1 MSNPLYSSEIPR
13 KAALSNL
20 HTHEATGSSPVVS
33 TKNRQ
38 NRLIPVIFFRNP
50 QLFEML
56 NFRRFFKTH
65 TLTHTGKGA
74 ESTGQ
79 GQTGIFLSGPV
90 FSTHLLA
97 DDPADGVRCVLFHLR
112 RGVGVGVQGEPRR
125 VVAQR
130 TGQRFHVH
138 SAFQRQR
145 GKGVPQVV
153 KPDVFRADGL
163 QNFVM
168 RPTEGVR
175 VIHGSGFWRWEQIR
189 VARVPFVFGNQQVD
203 RLLRKGQRSHGVA
216 CFRRTDHQF
225 AVDAVHLF
233 RDGKRFALRVQV
245 RPLEGQQ
252 FSPPQA
258 GGQFQIEGR
267 DEAPALRFR
276 KIHSDFLLRQDL
288 HFPFLKLGQLA
299 SLGRIGKDQPLGHRL
314 LQAVVQQ
321 CVDAPHHS
329 WTEAFVLE
337 FREVFALDSPALLEG
352 VVKPLDLDGGQL
364 VQRNA
369 ANSGNDVVLNAVGVV
384 RFCVGSD
391 ARLGVDLIPRFH
403 PRTDCVSPGFGY
415 V

>member
-125 VVAQR
+125 IVAQR
-130 TGQRFHVH
+130 AGQRFHVYP
-138 SAFQRQR
+138 AFQRQR
-145 GKGVPQVV
+145 GEGVSEIME
-153 KPDVFRADGL
+153 PDVFRPDSF
-163 QNFVM
+163 QNFIM
-168 RPTEGVR
+168 GSAESVR
-175 VIHGSGFWRWEQIR
+175 VIHGSGFGRWEHIWI
-189 VARVPFVFGNQQVD
+189 ARMFLMFGDQQVD
-203 RLLRKGQRSHGVA
+203 CLLWEGQSANRISR
-216 CFRRTDHQF
+216 FRRTDRQF
-225 AVDAVHLF
+225 PVDAVHLF
-233 RDGKRFALRVQV
+233 RDRKRFALYIQI
-245 RPLEGQQ
+245 RPLECQQ
-252 FSPPQA
+252 FTTPQA
-258 GGQFQIEGR
+258 GGQFQIESGQQSSLSR
-267 DEAPALRFR
+267 LG
-276 KIHSDFLLRQDL
+276 KIQADFFLRQDL
-288 HFPFLKLGQLA
+288 HFFLFELRQLA
-299 SLGRIGKDQPLGHRL
+299 ALCGVGEEQVLRHRL

-321 CVDAPHHS
+321 RVDAPHHPGAE
-329 WTEAFVLE
+329 TFVPE
-337 FREVFALDSPALLEG
+337 FRKIFALNPSAFLEI
-352 VVKPLDLDGGQL
+352 VVKPLDLNGGQL
-364 VQRNA
+364 VQRDA
-369 ANSGNDVVLNAVGVV
+369 AD
-384 RFCVGSD
+384 
-391 ARLGVDLIPRFH
+391 
-403 PRTDCVSPGFGY
+403 FGG
-415 V
+415 